1 MLSLAM
7 LLSVVPA
14 APALSAVHA
23 ELEEATVRWGKKDY
37 TVDALPAELGPGPA
51 AAVGVWADW
60 VLAHDYRMDLD
71 PEGRVLLISSKKNGK
86 LKRQL
91 QLVASTSKR
100 FDELFPAPPRLPQTA
115 AGGDEAPRSW
125 QEGGDEIPEDPGGL
139 PGFGGEDSGPAVQS
153 HSYEWG
159 AGTWPVDTETCILFV
174 ARDEDDY
181 ADILDRLGEL
191 QEYLRPWLAT
201 AKRFTGF
208 VLESPLVGAYIENAA
223 GMEEWDPDNEV
234 VNRVTQLLFVR
245 RFSQQP
251 YWLVLGVAWQL
262 EFELRKGIYC
272 YPYRDEF
279 VWATEHTGW
288 SSVLRD
294 RFKDRK
300 SEPLRTEEF
309 SHWRRG
315 SYDDAHAK
323 LSFGLVDF
331 LVRFYPDR
339 LTGFAEELRLFRDR
353 DNRVEL
359 GNGSWARKPDY
370 ELPDAELTRLLE
382 VHFGPLVLTDASEFF
397 RKGKSFRL
405 PKKR

>member
-1 MLSLAM
+1 MLSLA
-7 LLSVVPA
+7 LLLTAATLPLPAGRARGGEVSV
-14 APALSAVHA
+14 H
-23 ELEEATVRWGKKDY
+23 WGKKSY
-37 TVDALPAELGPGPA
+37 TLEELPPELGPGPA
-51 AAVGVWADW
+51 VAVGAWADW
-60 VLAHDYRMDLD
+60 VESHDYRMDLD
-71 PEGRVLLISSKKNGK
+71 PEGRVLLISSRKNGK
-86 LKRQL
+86 VKRQL
-91 QLVASTSKR
+91 QLIASTSER
-100 FDELFPAPPRLPQTA
+100 FDELFPAPPKSDPAPA
-115 AGGDEAPRSW
+115 AGDGAPRSW
-125 QEGGDEIPEDPGGL
+125 QDDGEIPEDPGGA
-139 PGFGGEDSGPAVQS
+139 PPWGGGEARPQTPSTS
-153 HSYEWG
+153 FEWG

-174 ARDEDDY
+174 AHDEADY
-181 ADILDRLGEL
+181 ADILDSLGEL
-191 QEYLRPWLAT
+191 QEYLRPWVET
-201 AKRFTGF
+201 GKRYTGF

-288 SSVLRD
+288 GSVLRD

-300 SEPLRTEEF
+300 GEPLCTDEF
-309 SHWRRG
+309 SGWRRG
-315 SYDDAHAK
+315 SYDDVHAK
-323 LSFGLVDF
+323 LSYGLVDF
-331 LVRFYPDR
+331 LVRFHPER
-339 LTGFAEELRLFRDR
+339 LSGFAEALRRFRDE
-353 DNRVEL
+353 DNRIEL

-370 ELPDAELTRLLE
+370 VLPDEELTRLLKE
-382 VHFGPLVLTDASEFF
+382 HFGPYVLTDASEFF